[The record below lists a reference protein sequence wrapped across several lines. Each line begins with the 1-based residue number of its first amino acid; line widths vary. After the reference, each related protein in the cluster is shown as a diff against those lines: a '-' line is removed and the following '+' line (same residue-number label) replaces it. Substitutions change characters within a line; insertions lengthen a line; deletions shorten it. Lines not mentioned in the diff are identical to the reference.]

1 MKLLWILA
9 LGCIACKMLTGRWP
23 WNFLGYDWPASGPRK
38 QSGFARIH
46 AEAQARAL
54 LGLSEGASREAIHEA
69 HRKRVVQVHPDRG
82 GSNEKVHEAN
92 AARDLLIGALERGAG
107 S

>member
-1 MKLLWILA
+1 MELSGLRLA
-9 LGCIACKMLTGRWP
+9 GVRAAQAGGLCP
-23 WNFLGYDWPASGPRK
+23 D
-38 QSGFARIH
+38 H

-54 LGLSEGASREAIHEA
+54 LGLSEGASREAILEA
-69 HRKRVVQVHPDRG
+69 HRRRVVQVHPDRG

-92 AARDLLIGALERGAG
+92 AARDLLIGALDQDTG